1 MSDITQI
8 IEISDI
14 TKNLENEISIIK
26 NNININNLYNTLL
39 VKHDKVT
46 YDHIKNLDDETF
58 EKYKSLLNL
67 TYIDTNISRNNNFF
81 VDNSKFISD
90 TGYPVNLQQNYV
102 NTPGNVLIEV
112 NLSNFFN
119 EKMNIYNYYFDFIM
133 QFHLNITLY
142 LNHNKKIDENIY
154 DHEFSCG
161 IRYLHSSN
169 NVFIVQDNFSKLKFK
184 LNKNNIESKNV
195 NGELIIIT
203 EADNDNVKESFKKLL
218 DNIDKN
224 DLLKHIDLIN
234 TKDAWKQNPYSF
246 VQYAKMYLMFNYLIL
261 LVLYKYI
268 SNKYSQKLNNLN
280 QLVTYFNTA
289 ISNNIKL
296 ITYINHEVESAFNS
310 KQQSTTTESQQIKSV
325 IDRTSELKKI
335 NDNLTVK
342 SQKIKNMNNKINEQQ
357 SKLNK
362 INIVLIISIII
373 FIYILLCLILNTSI
387 SNNAAYISVGTIL
400 LISLIIYIY
409 IYNLKNTAYYI
420 AENFINSDIQAQLES
435 NISEFKLAC
444 DTIKNKSIA
453 LSESYYDIINPLL
466 NIELK
471 NYREKSDNTRLYDK
485 IASFNVNIGQ
495 RDIKFTIETIHYLVN
510 LSILFVIVL
519 LLLKLTDNLKYLI
532 ITISFIIFIILTTLY
547 FVKIVRVVRTKSN
560 NYYWDKP
567 KPLNKKK

>member
-1 MSDITQI
+1 M
-8 IEISDI
+8 SDI

-26 NNININNLYNTLL
+26 NKININNLYNTLL
-39 VKHDKVT
+39 LKHDTVS
-46 YDHIKNLDDETF
+46 YDDIKNLDDKTF
-58 EKYKSLLNL
+58 EKYTSLLNL
-67 TYIDTNISRNNNFF
+67 NYIDTNISYNSTFF
-81 VDNSKFISD
+81 VDNSKLINEE
-90 TGYPVNLQQNYV
+90 GNIVNLTKNIV
-102 NTPGNVLIEV
+102 TIPGNRLLEV
-112 NLSNFFN
+112 NLSNFFD
-119 EKMNIYNYYFDFIM
+119 KKLNIYNFYFDFIA
-133 QFHLNITLY
+133 QFHANTTNY
-142 LNHNKKIDENIY
+142 LNRNPTIDEKIY
-154 DHEFSCG
+154 EEEFTCK
-161 IRYLHSSN
+161 IRYLIDSSLTYTLN
-169 NVFIVQDNFSKLKFK
+169 NSDFIIQDNFRTLKFK

-203 EADNDNVKESFKKLL
+203 HADDDNVKKSFTNLL
-218 DNIDKN
+218 YNIDKN

-246 VQYAKMYLMFNYLIL
+246 VEYGKMNLMLNYLIL
-261 LVLYKYI
+261 LILYKYI
-268 SNKYSQKLNNLN
+268 SDKYNGKLNNLDV
-280 QLVTYFNTA
+280 LVQYFNTA
-289 ISNNIKL
+289 VSNNFKFL
-296 ITYINHEVESAFNS
+296 IEINRLVESAFYN
-310 KQQSTTTESQQIKSV
+310 KQKNTLTESQQIKHV

-335 NDNLTVK
+335 NNNLTIK

-362 INIVLIISIII
+362 INIVLIITIIL
-373 FIYILLCLILNTSI
+373 FIYILLCLIFNTYI
-387 SNNAAYISVGTIL
+387 NKNVAFISVGAIL
-400 LISLIIYIY
+400 SISIIIYIY

-420 AENFINSDIQAQLES
+420 AENFLNNSIQAQLEE
-435 NISEFKLAC
+435 NIAKFKLAC
-444 DTIKNKSIA
+444 DTIKEKSLA
-453 LSESYYDIINPLL
+453 LTESYYDIINPLL

-519 LLLKLTDNLKYLI
+519 LLLKLTNNLKYLI